1 LVIVP
6 VEANSLFR
14 FFHTDDEEVVALR
27 DVSLRVASGE
37 FIAVMGPSGSGKSTL
52 LACLAGLDRPDG
64 GMVYVNNQ
72 PMSRRSEAERAR
84 LRARHIGVLL
94 QAGNLMPHL
103 TVDENIRVARALASR
118 RPAVETDMLERLG
131 IAARR
136 TALPGALSGGE
147 AVRAGIA
154 VACANEPDVLLA
166 DEPTGEIDSINEA
179 QVITLLREQARR
191 GAAVV
196 AVTHSHSVARAA
208 DRVLHLSDG
217 RLSA

>member
-1 LVIVP
+1 MPL
-6 VEANSLFR
+6 EATSLFR

-52 LACLAGLDRPDG
+52 LACLAGLDLPDG
-64 GMVYVNNQ
+64 GMVFVNDE

-84 LRARHIGVLL
+84 LRARHVGVLL

-103 TVDENIRVARALASR
+103 TVEENIRVARALVPP
-118 RPAVETDMLERLG
+118 RPRVEDDLLERLG

-147 AVRAGIA
+147 AVRAAIA

-166 DEPTGEIDSINEA
+166 DEPTGEIDSVNED
-179 QVITLLREQARR
+179 QVIMLLRAQARR

-196 AVTHSHSVARAA
+196 AVTHSQRVARAA